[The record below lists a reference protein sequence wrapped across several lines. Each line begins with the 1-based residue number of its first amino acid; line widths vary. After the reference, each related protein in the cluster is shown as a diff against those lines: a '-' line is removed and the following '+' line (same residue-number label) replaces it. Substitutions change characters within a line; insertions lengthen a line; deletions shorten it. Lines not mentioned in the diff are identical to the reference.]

1 MQTQQAQ
8 AQVKQMSQ
16 PLRSRTKNPRA
27 AFTLIEI
34 LIVVTIIA
42 LLMGLLTPAVMTVMG
57 NAREAAM
64 KSEADGIALAIEAYR
79 DKYGEYPPDCSDKDL
94 VIRHFRTIFPQI
106 DVRELQLLDNMLLQ
120 GGTFSAHNISRA
132 EALVFVLGGY
142 SSNPQNPLT
151 GDGGPFDFVGTGSP
165 TTVAGDYQY
174 NTARTN
180 SLFDFDITQLSIT
193 PWDPASS
200 TKPTPTSKTISSD
213 DGDIFPVYSPPNKV
227 APYVYFDSRT
237 YGWLPDVGQFNS
249 FPNTTAASVV
259 GYVRPLK
266 IKNGQPASGSTY
278 GTAAAASKAWDF
290 ANPKSFQVIAAG
302 RDDQFGSVHTQSGYP
317 VYFIAGTG
325 EAMVADPDA
334 DGPTATL
341 ISSVSNFQASSDNA
355 VADNI
360 TNFSTRTLEADVE

>member
-8 AQVKQMSQ
+8 AQVKRMSQ
-16 PLRSRTKNPRA
+16 PLRPRTRITRA

-34 LIVVTIIA
+34 LVAVTIIA
-42 LLMGLLTPAVMTVMG
+42 LLMGLLTPAVMSVMG

-64 KSEADGIALAIEAYR
+64 KSEVDGIALAIESYR

-94 VIRHFRTIFPQI
+94 VIRHFRTIYPQI
-106 DVRELQLLDNMLLQ
+106 AITELQLLDNMLLQ

-151 GDGGPFDFVGTGSP
+151 GDGGPFEFIGSDP
-165 TTVAGDYQY
+165 TDITHYQY
-174 NTARTN
+174 NISRTN

-193 PWDPASS
+193 PWDPASTS
-200 TKPTPTSKTISSD
+200 APTPTSKTTSSD
-213 DGDIFPVYSPPNKV
+213 DADIFPVYSPPNKI

-249 FPNTTAASVV
+249 FPNTSATSVV

-302 RDDQFGSVHTQSGYP
+302 RDDQFGSAHTQSGYP
-317 VYFIAGTG
+317 VYFISGTG

-334 DGPTATL
+334 AGPNDTL
-341 ISSVSNFQASSDNA
+341 IASVSNFQASSDNS